1 MTNQILRSFNQLDAN
16 YINYYKKKTSFWY
29 TFKRS
34 VNDLSNLWLIF
45 NVFKNFQGDNW
56 NKNQKEFS
64 SILIS
69 AKLLNAKIKESVGS
83 ANARGLKKVFEQ
95 LGFCYVDDN
104 GRLIITECGF
114 NFLKSSNI
122 DEMIAVKTQQ
132 LLKYQINNPLINSN
146 NYKRMQIKPFIFL
159 LELLS
164 KLDNQS
170 INSTE
175 YKLFV
180 SRATTHDDLNDVTE
194 QINYWRTIDEFTK
207 EKIINQIKKSKIYNK
222 ISGYNAYGMIFFG
235 QSSYTQ
241 ISNLEDEKI
250 IFLKKN
256 RIEEVN
262 TILKEH
268 EITVYKLDIETSNKF
283 MDYYGSSKSKVSKP
297 IESNRLIYDDCLSTK
312 NIAPWK
318 VKLEQLSNEE
328 RNRFFLN
335 KKIEELFFLSGRT
348 LNTLKNENIFYL
360 KDLLIWQLQNL
371 KQMQGMGQSSIDE
384 LNEQLKTF
392 NKKKNT
398 SLSFTISEK
407 KEIVP
412 VTKNLFTKIDEI
424 DFSVRTMNCLKNDNI
439 IFIGDLVTRTQSY
452 LLRTPNFGHKSLNE
466 IKDALDSMSLYLGM
480 EIIWPPEDTDINS
493 LKNIQ
498 PLEIKLSRSTN
509 KYLKFDDLNNEN
521 QINFFR
527 PIENIFDNTRIINTC
542 MNLEIENLGDLH
554 QKINTLSSKPN
565 IGSRSIDEIK
575 ITLLKY
581 ISIPIGV
588 VIEDW
593 NHTKSKLFQKY
604 TRKLENKRFEESSED
619 FKNFQYLDEE
629 INELMKKI
637 NYRRQDVIEYHY
649 GLDGSGIKTLELS
662 GKRFGVTRERIRQIV
677 SKYLRI
683 VEKKKISG
691 FIILK
696 KINELL
702 IQLCPISCI
711 NFEKYL
717 LDNGIVRNRYHT
729 RTLLSLI
736 KLFLNK
742 DDFILLEK
750 KSVIDIKKNLKYSIL
765 KDFVFDN
772 FNNYGLL
779 RTAFLSKKFKLTIE
793 QIFDLLNSE
802 NEISFIEKEW
812 LYDNSKLRNRL
823 YSTLQKI
830 FNVSPV
836 VNKFHIMKAIK
847 RNTRLK
853 ESSSMTFK
861 AVSNYCKIELNAKID
876 DFNISVPN
884 NFISKFFD
892 NSQRE
897 ILSTTDLAFINV
909 FKNEKILTFN
919 QLLNKLMDQGV
930 NTNTATVFIGQNTPV
945 IIKVAPG
952 CYSLVGT
959 NFDTGE
965 IDNFYKKNK
974 GKGAKIISDY
984 DHNDDGSIWVGYE
997 INERTRSGKN
1007 FAVENSLYNII
1018 KGKYNVDGMN
1028 HKINIA
1034 NKLISRV
1041 GNEIFQDKLK
1051 LGDEIVFTFDLN
1063 KNNVDI
1069 EMGAKVMQNKYN

>member
-1 MTNQILRSFNQLDAN
+1 MTNILRSFNNLDN
-16 YINYYKKKTSFWY
+16 NFINSYKKKTGFWY

-34 VNDLSNLWLIF
+34 VNDLENLFIIFRYFESYEGKNWFKRQEELSNTLI
-45 NVFKNFQGDNW
+45 K
-56 NKNQKEFS
+56 
-64 SILIS
+64 
-69 AKLLNAKIKESVGS
+69 AKLLNPSREKINAS
-83 ANARGLKKVFEQ
+83 ANARGLKKVFEL
-95 LGFCYVDDN
+95 LGFCFVDHDEK
-104 GRLIITECGF
+104 LKITEAGVE
-114 NFLKSSNI
+114 FLKTEDDQKRYEI
-122 DEMIAVKTQQ
+122 KTNQ
-132 LLKYQINNPLINSN
+132 LLKYQINNPLIKSDK
-146 NYKRMQIKPFIFL
+146 YKKMQIKPFVFL
-159 LELLS
+159 LELLF

-180 SRATTHDDLNDVTE
+180 SRAHENSDLQDVID
-194 QINYWRTIDEFTK
+194 QINYWRMLNEDSKTV
-207 EKIINQIKKSKIYNK
+207 IINQVKKSYIYQK
-222 ISGYNAYGMIFFG
+222 VSGYNAYGMIFFG
-235 QSSYTQ
+235 QSKYTEV
-241 ISNLEDEKI
+241 SSFEDEKI
-250 IFLKKN
+250 IFLKQNKA
-256 RIEEVN
+256 EEVSK
-262 TILKEH
+262 ILKEQD
-268 EITVYKLDIETSNKF
+268 ISKYKHDIKTFDNF
-283 MDYYGSSKSKVSKP
+283 MNYYGNLEYKQD
-297 IESNRLIYDDCLSTK
+297 INFNSNRIIYDDCLSTK
-312 NIAPWK
+312 SIAPWK
-318 VKLEQLSNEE
+318 DKLKQLSDEE
-328 RNRFFLN
+328 KNRFFLN

-384 LNEQLKTF
+384 LNEQLKSF
-392 NKKKNT
+392 NKKNNT
-398 SLSFTISEK
+398 SLSFTLAEK
-407 KEIVP
+407 REIIP
-412 VTKNLFTKIDEI
+412 ITKNLLTKIDDI

-439 IFIGDLVTRTQSY
+439 TFIGDLVTRTESY
-452 LLRTPNFGHKSLNE
+452 LLRTPNFGQKSLNE
-466 IKDALDSMSLYLGM
+466 IKNVLDSMSLYLGM
-480 EIIWPPEDTDINS
+480 EIVWPPEDSDIHSVEHNTPWKDK
-493 LKNIQ
+493 LK
-498 PLEIKLSRSTN
+498 KFTN
-509 KYLKFDDLNNEN
+509 KYLKFDDLNNDN

-527 PIENIFDNTRIINTC
+527 PIENLFDNTRIISTC
-542 MNLEIENLGDLH
+542 MNLKIENLGDLH
-554 QKINTLSSKPN
+554 QKINTLSNNPN
-565 IGSRSIDEIK
+565 IGSRSIDEVK

-588 VIEDW
+588 AIEDW
-593 NHTKSKLFQKY
+593 DITKSTLIQKY
-604 TRKLENKRFEESSED
+604 TKKLENKGFEESSKD

-629 INELMKKI
+629 INELMKKV
-637 NYRRQDVIEYHY
+637 NYKRQDIIEYHY
-649 GLDGSGIKTLELS
+649 GLDGSGIKTLELT
-662 GKRFGVTRERIRQIV
+662 GQHFGLTRERIRQIV
-677 SKYLRI
+677 LKYLRI
-683 VEKKKISG
+683 IAKRKISG

-717 LDNGIVRNRYHT
+717 LDNGIVKNRYHT

-750 KSVIDIKKNLKYSIL
+750 KSVIDNKKNLKYSIL
-765 KDFVFDN
+765 KNFVFDN

-812 LYDNSKLRNRL
+812 LYDNSKPGNRL

-853 ESSSMTFK
+853 ESSSITFK
-861 AVSNYCKIELNAKID
+861 AVSNYCKMELNAKID
-876 DFNISVPN
+876 DFNISVPDDYI
-884 NFISKFFD
+884 FRFFD

-909 FKNEKILTFN
+909 FKNEKILTHN

-930 NTNTATVFIGQNTPV
+930 NTNTATVFISQNTPV

-959 NFDTGE
+959 KLDTGE

-1018 KGKYNVDGMN
+1018 KGKYNVNGMN

-1034 NKLISRV
+1034 NKSITRV

-1051 LGDEIVFTFDLN
+1051 LGDEIIFTFNLN
-1063 KNNVDI
+1063 KNSVQIDI
-1069 EMGAKVMQNKYN
+1069 GEKIMQKKYN